1 MDTIN
6 GLMAWIFMAA
16 LFLAGYHARGLLG
29 LVMVYD
35 ALILIGGAAIA
46 AGMIRRMY
54 RDREG

>member
-6 GLMAWIFMAA
+6 GLMAWIFLAA
-16 LFLAGYHARGLLG
+16 LFLAGYHARGILG

-35 ALILIGGAAIA
+35 VMILIGGAAIT